1 MALDDTQKMRIL
13 RFLCYPYGT
22 LDNTSLDYSKIVSDK
37 LAKVDGAAQVE
48 VEQLISWI
56 DETDDQ
62 IDKAI
67 NSAGVKSVDDIE
79 FFGDGEGSKSDVLRR
94 DRGRYLSDLSAL
106 LGIPSMCRGRM
117 MGKVYC

>member
-48 VEQLISWI
+48 VEQLIDWI
-56 DETDDQ
+56 DQTDDQ
-62 IDKAI
+62 LDKAI
-67 NSAGVKSVDDIE
+67 NSAGLKRVDDIE
-79 FFGDGEGSKSDVLRR
+79 YYADGEGSKSDSLRR
-94 DRGRYLSDLSAL
+94 DKSRYLSDLSSL

-117 MGKVYC
+117 MGKVCC